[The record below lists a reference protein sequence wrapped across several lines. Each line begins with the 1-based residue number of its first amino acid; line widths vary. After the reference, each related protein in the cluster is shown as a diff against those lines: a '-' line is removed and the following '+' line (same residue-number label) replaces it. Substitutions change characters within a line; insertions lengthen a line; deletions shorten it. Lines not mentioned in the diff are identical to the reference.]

1 MCVCVCVCA
10 CVSVSMPV
18 AVCLCVC
25 DIVYRYETVQTS
37 HPAVAASGIYK
48 GLMPLVLY
56 SCRFP
61 FHYVIVHRQSNK
73 VLASNVTTSP
83 GTVNLNNRNDSM
95 IYQQWIFR
103 QLGSYFTLFNRA
115 TGLYLDGNGSVSTAT
130 VGDMIPM
137 YITYM

>member
-1 MCVCVCVCA
+1 MVAHYVANMCVCVCVC
-10 CVSVSMPV
+10 V
-18 AVCLCVC
+18 CVC

-37 HPAVAASGIYK
+37 HPAVAALVYIRVLAMS
-48 GLMPLVLY
+48 LVLY
-56 SCRFP
+56 PCRFP